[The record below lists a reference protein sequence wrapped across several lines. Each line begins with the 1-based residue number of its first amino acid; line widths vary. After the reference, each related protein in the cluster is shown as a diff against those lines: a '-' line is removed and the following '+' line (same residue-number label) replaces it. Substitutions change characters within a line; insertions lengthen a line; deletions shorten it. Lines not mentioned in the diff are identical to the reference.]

1 MKTILMG
8 SDHAGYAL
16 KLVLKEVLER
26 EGFSVVDVGCDNENS
41 CDYPDFAQD
50 LCKRILQGEASQ
62 GVLICG
68 TGLGMS
74 MTANR
79 FRGIRAAL
87 CTTEYHA
94 RMSRAHNYS
103 NVLCLGGRV
112 LGSELAAAILRT
124 WLATSFEG
132 GRHKRRVD
140 LIDSP

>member
-1 MKTILMG
+1 MG

-16 KLVLKEVLER
+16 KLVLKEVLEG

-94 RMSRAHNYS
+94 RMSRAHNYA

-112 LGSELAAAILRT
+112 TGSELAAAILRT

-132 GRHKRRVD
+132 GRHQRRVD